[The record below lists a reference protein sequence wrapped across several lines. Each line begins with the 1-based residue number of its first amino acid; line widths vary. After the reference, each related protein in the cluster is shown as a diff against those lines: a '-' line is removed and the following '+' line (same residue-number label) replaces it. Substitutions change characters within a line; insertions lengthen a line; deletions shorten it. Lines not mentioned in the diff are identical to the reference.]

1 LTREQDYISVIFF
14 ILNVKPLGGRRQVM
28 AEEKK
33 TAKPKKLVVKR
44 KRETVRERA
53 EKSSVKARK
62 QPRTRKI
69 ASSAVKPVKKVG
81 SVLVKEYHPI
91 KPGKSKASKAL
102 TKKAH
107 LMPRYFID
115 AFKELRLVTWPSRKT
130 VAKLTFAVVVFCVF
144 TASVVR
150 AMDYGFDKLFKD
162 VILK

>member
-1 LTREQDYISVIFF
+1 
-14 ILNVKPLGGRRQVM
+14 M
-28 AEEKK
+28 ADEKK
-33 TAKPKKLVVKR
+33 PAKAKKLVVKR

-53 EKSSVKARK
+53 EKSTVKASK

-69 ASSAVKPVKKVG
+69 ATSAVKPVKKVG

-102 TKKAH
+102 TKRAS
-107 LMPRYFID
+107 LMPRYFIES
-115 AFKELRLVTWPSRKT
+115 FRELRMVSWPSRKM

-144 TASVVR
+144 TASVVK
-150 AMDYGFDKLFKD
+150 AVDYGFDKLFKD